1 MAEAGGP
8 PPRTMIVSRG
18 APDLPPAPEGG
29 AVVSIGVF
37 DGVHLGHRAILEANL
52 ARAEALGAAPTVV
65 TFAQHPKGV
74 LLGHAPRTLTPL
86 DHRLELFAR
95 AGVAHTLVLEF
106 DEELR
111 AMGAEAFVDELLVE
125 HLGAVAF
132 VLGFDSKF
140 GRDRRGTPVLLR
152 ELGHDVE
159 VVGKVVVGERAVSST
174 AIREAVELGDL
185 DGAARMLGRRVS
197 AFGRVVRGSELG
209 RELGFPTA
217 NLDLDHQ
224 LHPPP
229 GVYACFAH
237 LPEAAGTAAPPLP
250 AACNIGF
257 RPTVDEQAPR
267 EPLVEVHVLDLH
279 RDLYGARLELE
290 FVARLRDEQRFADL
304 DALRAQIGRDV
315 ERVREMLE
323 GVL

>member
-1 MAEAGGP
+1 
-8 PPRTMIVSRG
+8 MITSRG
-18 APDLPPAPEGG
+18 VGSLPEAPEDT

-52 ARAEALGAAPTVV
+52 ARAEALGARPTVV
-65 TFAQHPKGV
+65 TFSGHPKAV
-74 LLGHAPRTLTPL
+74 LLGRAPRILTPL

-111 AMGAEAFVDELLVE
+111 AVRAEDFVREVLVAR
-125 HLGAVAF
+125 LGAIAF

-140 GRDRRGTPVLLR
+140 GHDRGGTPVRLR
-152 ELGHDVE
+152 ELGCDVE
-159 VVGKVVVGERAVSST
+159 VVPKVVAGERAISST

-185 DGAARMLGRRVS
+185 TGAARMLGRRVS
-197 AFGRVVRGSELG
+197 AFGKVVRGAELG

-237 LPEAAGTAAPPLP
+237 LQRAADAPAEPLP
-250 AACNIGF
+250 AACNIGY
-257 RPTVDEQAPR
+257 RPTVDEQAPP
-267 EPLVEVHVLDLH
+267 EPLVEVHLLGVE
-279 RDLYGARLELE
+279 RDLYGSHVELE
-290 FVARLRDEQRFADL
+290 FVARLRSERRFDGL
-304 DALRAQIGRDV
+304 DALRTQIGRDV
-315 ERVREMLE
+315 ERAREVLE
-323 GVL
+323 RTR